1 MLLHVGN
8 NRVIMR
14 ENLLPQRMR
23 IADDILYR
31 VRVRRRDI
39 PEIRIPLSDDGF
51 PDEKLRRVSL
61 RELVPAP
68 VLAAPLRADAAGVA
82 LSHDAPNKALHLLG
96 RHEVVEIRHIFPEI
110 LAHAGEGVARVL
122 NHAGF
127 DAIADVG
134 IV

>member
-1 MLLHVGN
+1 M
-8 NRVIMR
+8 RV
-14 ENLLPQRMR
+14 
-23 IADDILYR
+23 ADDILYR

-61 RELVPAP
+61 RELVAAC

-82 LSHDAPNKALHLLG
+82 VGHDAPDIALHLLG
-96 RHEVVEIRHIFPEI
+96 LHKVVEIRHVLPEI
-110 LAHAGEGVARVL
+110 LAHAGEGVAGVL

-127 DAIADVG
+127 DAVADVG
-134 IV
+134 IVCPNGAHVEIV

>member
-1 MLLHVGN
+1 M
-8 NRVIMR
+8 RV
-14 ENLLPQRMR
+14 
-23 IADDILYR
+23 ADDLAHR

-39 PEIRIPLSDDGF
+39 PEIRIPLSDDGL

-61 RELVPAP
+61 RKLVAAC

-82 LSHDAPNKALHLLG
+82 VGHDAPDVALHLLR
-96 RHEVVEIRHIFPEI
+96 RHKVVEVRHIFPEI
-110 LAHAGEGVARVL
+110 LAHAAESVAGVL

-127 DAIADVG
+127 DAVADVG